1 MSTLSKI
8 ESRSDVLLKKIQL
21 NKSQL
26 GQEEDISKRE
36 ILFKNQDRL
45 VDFLLD
51 ESKKARD
58 KNDLDKMKYMREQI
72 RIILNK

>member
-1 MSTLSKI
+1 MSKI
-8 ESRSDVLLKKIQL
+8 ESRADFLVKKIQL

-26 GQEEDISKRE
+26 SQEEDISKRE

-51 ESKKARD
+51 ESKKLRST
-58 KNDLDKMKYMREQI
+58 NDLDKMKHMKEKI
-72 RIILNK
+72 RTILNK

>member
-1 MSTLSKI
+1 MSKI
-8 ESRSDVLLKKIQL
+8 ESRSDFLVKKIQL

-26 GQEEDISKRE
+26 SQEQDISKRE

-51 ESKKARD
+51 ESKKVRD
-58 KNDLDKMKYMREQI
+58 TNDLDKMKYMREQI

>member
-1 MSTLSKI
+1 MSKI
-8 ESRSDVLLKKIQL
+8 ESRSDFLVKKIQL

-51 ESKKARD
+51 ESKKVRD
-58 KNDLDKMKYMREQI
+58 TNDLDKMKYMRDQI
-72 RIILNK
+72 RTILNK

>member
-1 MSTLSKI
+1 MSNI
-8 ESRSDVLLKKIQL
+8 ESRSDFLFKKIQL

-26 GQEEDISKRE
+26 SQEQDISKRE

-45 VDFLLD
+45 IDFLLD
-51 ESKKARD
+51 ESKKVRSS
-58 KNDLDKMKYMREQI
+58 NDLDKMKYMREKI

>member
-1 MSTLSKI
+1 VSKI
-8 ESRSDVLLKKIQL
+8 ESRADFLVKKIQL

-26 GQEEDISKRE
+26 SQEEDTSKRE

-51 ESKKARD
+51 ESKKVRD
-58 KNDLDKMKYMREQI
+58 TNDLDKMKYMREQI

>member
-1 MSTLSKI
+1 MSKI
-8 ESRSDVLLKKIQL
+8 ESRADFLVKKIQL

-26 GQEEDISKRE
+26 SQEEDISKRE

-51 ESKKARD
+51 ESKKIRST
-58 KNDLDKMKYMREQI
+58 NDLDKMKHMKEKI
-72 RIILNK
+72 RTILNK

>member
-1 MSTLSKI
+1 MSKI
-8 ESRSDVLLKKIQL
+8 ESRADFLVKKIQL

-26 GQEEDISKRE
+26 SQEQDISKRE

-45 VDFLLD
+45 VDFLLN
-51 ESKKARD
+51 ESRKVRST
-58 KNDLDKMKYMREQI
+58 NDLVKMKYMREQI

>member
-1 MSTLSKI
+1 MSKI
-8 ESRSDVLLKKIQL
+8 ESRADFLVKKIQL

-26 GQEEDISKRE
+26 SQEQDISKRE

-51 ESKKARD
+51 ESKKIRST
-58 KNDLDKMKYMREQI
+58 NDLDKMKYMKEKI
-72 RIILNK
+72 RTILNK

>member
-1 MSTLSKI
+1 VSKI
-8 ESRSDVLLKKIQL
+8 ESRADFLVKKIQL

-26 GQEEDISKRE
+26 SQEEDISKRE

-51 ESKKARD
+51 ESKKVRD
-58 KNDLDKMKYMREQI
+58 TNDLDKMKYMREQI

>member
-1 MSTLSKI
+1 MSNI
-8 ESRSDVLLKKIQL
+8 ESRSDFLFKKIQL

-26 GQEEDISKRE
+26 SQEQDISKRE

-45 VDFLLD
+45 IDFLLD
-51 ESKKARD
+51 ESKKVRTS
-58 KNDLDKMKYMREQI
+58 NDLDKMKYMREKI

>member
-1 MSTLSKI
+1 MSKI
-8 ESRSDVLLKKIQL
+8 ESRADFLVKKIQL

-26 GQEEDISKRE
+26 SQEEDISKRE

-51 ESKKARD
+51 ESKKVRD
-58 KNDLDKMKYMREQI
+58 TNDLDKMKYMREQI

>member
-1 MSTLSKI
+1 MSKI
-8 ESRSDVLLKKIQL
+8 ESRADFLVKKIQL

-26 GQEEDISKRE
+26 SQEEDISKRE

-51 ESKKARD
+51 ESKKIRST
-58 KNDLDKMKYMREQI
+58 NDLDKMKYMKEKI
-72 RIILNK
+72 RTILNK

>member
-1 MSTLSKI
+1 MSKI
-8 ESRSDVLLKKIQL
+8 GSRADFLVKKIQL

-26 GQEEDISKRE
+26 SQEQDISKRE

-51 ESKKARD
+51 ESKKVRFT
-58 KNDLDKMKYMREQI
+58 NDLDKMKYMREKI
-72 RIILNK
+72 KTILNK

>member
-1 MSTLSKI
+1 MSKI
-8 ESRSDVLLKKIQL
+8 ESRADFLVKKIQL

-26 GQEEDISKRE
+26 DQEEDISKRE

-51 ESKKARD
+51 ESKKVRD
-58 KNDLDKMKYMREQI
+58 TNDLDKMKYMREQI

>member
-1 MSTLSKI
+1 MSKI
-8 ESRSDVLLKKIQL
+8 ESRADFLIKKIQL

-26 GQEEDISKRE
+26 GQEEDTSKRE

-45 VDFLLD
+45 VDFLFD
-51 ESKKARD
+51 ESKKVRD
-58 KNDLDKMKYMREQI
+58 TNDLDKMKYMREQI

>member
-1 MSTLSKI
+1 VSKI
-8 ESRSDVLLKKIQL
+8 ESRADFLVKKIQL

-26 GQEEDISKRE
+26 SQEEDISKRE

-51 ESKKARD
+51 ESKKIRST
-58 KNDLDKMKYMREQI
+58 NDLDKMKHMKEKI
-72 RIILNK
+72 RTILNK

>member
-1 MSTLSKI
+1 MSKI
-8 ESRSDVLLKKIQL
+8 ESRADFLVKKIQL

-26 GQEEDISKRE
+26 GQEEDTSKRE

-51 ESKKARD
+51 ESKKVRGT
-58 KNDLDKMKYMREQI
+58 NDLDKMKYMREKI
-72 RIILNK
+72 RTILNK

>member
-1 MSTLSKI
+1 MSKI
-8 ESRSDVLLKKIQL
+8 ESRADFLVKKIQL

-26 GQEEDISKRE
+26 SQEQDISKRE

-51 ESKKARD
+51 ESKKVRVT
-58 KNDLDKMKYMREQI
+58 NDLDKMKYMREKI

>member
-1 MSTLSKI
+1 VSKI
-8 ESRSDVLLKKIQL
+8 ESRADFLVKKIQL

-26 GQEEDISKRE
+26 DQEEDISKRE

-51 ESKKARD
+51 ESKKVRD
-58 KNDLDKMKYMREQI
+58 TNDLDKMKYMREQI

>member
-1 MSTLSKI
+1 MSKI
-8 ESRSDVLLKKIQL
+8 ESRADFLVKKIQL

-51 ESKKARD
+51 ESKKVRD
-58 KNDLDKMKYMREQI
+58 TNDLDKMKYMREQI

>member
-1 MSTLSKI
+1 VSKI
-8 ESRSDVLLKKIQL
+8 ESRADFLVKKIQL

-26 GQEEDISKRE
+26 SQEEDISKRE

-51 ESKKARD
+51 ESKKIRST
-58 KNDLDKMKYMREQI
+58 NDLDKMKYMKEKI
-72 RIILNK
+72 RTILNK

>member
-1 MSTLSKI
+1 MSKI
-8 ESRSDVLLKKIQL
+8 ESRSDFLVKKIQL

-26 GQEEDISKRE
+26 SQEQDISKRE

-45 VDFLLD
+45 IDFLLD
-51 ESKKARD
+51 ESKKVRSS
-58 KNDLDKMKYMREQI
+58 NDLDKMKYMREKI

>member
-1 MSTLSKI
+1 MSKI
-8 ESRSDVLLKKIQL
+8 ESRSDFLVKKIQL

-51 ESKKARD
+51 ESKKVRD
-58 KNDLDKMKYMREQI
+58 TNDLDKMKYIREQI
-72 RIILNK
+72 RTTLNK

>member
-1 MSTLSKI
+1 MSKI
-8 ESRSDVLLKKIQL
+8 ESRADFLVKKIQL

-26 GQEEDISKRE
+26 SQEQDISKRE

-51 ESKKARD
+51 ESKKIRST
-58 KNDLDKMKYMREQI
+58 NDLDKMKYMREKI
-72 RIILNK
+72 RTILN

>member
-1 MSTLSKI
+1 MSKI
-8 ESRSDVLLKKIQL
+8 ESRADFLVKKIQL

-26 GQEEDISKRE
+26 SQEQDISKRE

-45 VDFLLD
+45 VDFLLN
-51 ESKKARD
+51 ESKKVRST
-58 KNDLDKMKYMREQI
+58 NDLDKMKYMREQI

>member
-1 MSTLSKI
+1 MSKI
-8 ESRSDVLLKKIQL
+8 ESRADFLVKKIQL

-26 GQEEDISKRE
+26 SQEQDISKRE

-51 ESKKARD
+51 ESKKVRFT
-58 KNDLDKMKYMREQI
+58 NDLDKMKYMREKI
-72 RIILNK
+72 RTILNK

>member
-1 MSTLSKI
+1 MSKI
-8 ESRSDVLLKKIQL
+8 ESRADFLVKKIQL

>member
-1 MSTLSKI
+1 VSKI
-8 ESRSDVLLKKIQL
+8 ESRADFLVKKIQL

-26 GQEEDISKRE
+26 SQEEDISKRE
-36 ILFKNQDRL
+36 ILFKNQDGL

-51 ESKKARD
+51 ESNKIRST
-58 KNDLDKMKYMREQI
+58 NDLDKMKYMKEKI

>member
-1 MSTLSKI
+1 MSKI
-8 ESRSDVLLKKIQL
+8 ESRSDFLVKKIQL

>member
-1 MSTLSKI
+1 VSKI
-8 ESRSDVLLKKIQL
+8 ESRADFLVKKIQL

-26 GQEEDISKRE
+26 SQEQDISKRE

-51 ESKKARD
+51 ESKKVRST
-58 KNDLDKMKYMREQI
+58 NDLDKMKYMREKI
-72 RIILNK
+72 RTILNK

>member
-1 MSTLSKI
+1 MSKI
-8 ESRSDVLLKKIQL
+8 ESRADFLVKKIQL

-26 GQEEDISKRE
+26 SQEQDISKRE

-51 ESKKARD
+51 ESKKVRST
-58 KNDLDKMKYMREQI
+58 NDLDKMKYMREKI
-72 RIILNK
+72 RTILNK